1 MQWML
6 HLSFYD
12 RRTNRERNTQYIYY
26 IIQHSRASEQR
37 TLWERACVR
46 FSEAVPIS
54 EACHCLTIA
63 SFNNV

>member
-6 HLSFYD
+6 HLSF
-12 RRTNRERNTQYIYY
+12 TIVEQTANGIRNIYYY

-37 TLWERACVR
+37 TLWERAFVH

-63 SFNNV
+63 SLNNV